1 MEYSSKLTNHFL
13 SNTPLQH
20 RRENGQYFTNDKI
33 KEMLFSHIEK
43 DLGLTRDIKI
53 LEPSC
58 GTGEFLSLLIKKGI
72 NPKNI
77 FAIEKDKILFNLLKE
92 EKEYLDI
99 NLFNEDFTSLSIKNK
114 FDLIIGNPPYF
125 ELSKEQKE
133 SLNREYDLIV
143 NGRVNIFSLFIKK
156 SIDLLKPNGILA
168 FIIST
173 SMNNGSYYR
182 KLRDYI
188 LSHTHLEHL
197 ITLNNK
203 DFEGTQQP
211 TQILI
216 LKRKSEYIT
225 KSNYQY
231 IFERGNNL
239 IFTQHY
245 KELEQLFQNKFSIK
259 ELGFKV
265 LTGNIVWNQKR
276 NQLTNEESDN
286 TIRLFWAHNINENN
300 TLNLHKNPHKP
311 SFYCHLLND
320 KVFNSPAIILNRIT
334 GSNSN
339 AQLKCCLIN
348 NNSSFVAENHVNVII
363 PVNPKISIESL
374 FEQIQ
379 EQSHVVKY
387 ITGNTQ
393 ISKSEIEDLIPIDKN

>member
-1 MEYSSKLTNHFL
+1 MEYSSKLTKHFL
-13 SNTPLQH
+13 STTSLQH

-33 KEMLFSHIEK
+33 KEMLFSYIEK
-43 DLGLTRDIKI
+43 DLGLTKDIRI

-58 GTGEFLSLLIKKGI
+58 GTGEFLSFLIKKGI

-77 FAIEKDKILFNLLKE
+77 FAIEKDEIIFNLLKE
-92 EKEYLDI
+92 EKEYSNI
-99 NLFNEDFTSLSIKNK
+99 NLFNEDFTLLNIKNK

-125 ELSKEQKE
+125 ELSKEKKE
-133 SLNREYDLIV
+133 SLSREYDLII
-143 NGRVNIFSLFIKK
+143 NGRVNIFSLFMKK
-156 SIDLLKPNGILA
+156 SIELLKPNGILA
-168 FIIST
+168 FVIST

-182 KLRDYI
+182 KLRDFI
-188 LSHTHLEHL
+188 LSHTCLEHL

-216 LKRKSEYIT
+216 LKRKSDQII

-239 IFTQHY
+239 IFTQYY

-276 NQLTNEESDN
+276 NQLTNEENDN
-286 TIRLFWAHNINENN
+286 TIKLLWSHNINENN
-300 TLNLHKNPHKP
+300 TLNFHNNSNKP
-311 SFYCHLLND
+311 SFYCYLVND
-320 KVFNSPAIILNRIT
+320 KVFNPPAIILNRIT

-348 NNSSFVAENHVNVII
+348 DNFPFVAENHVNVII
-363 PVNPKISIESL
+363 PINPKISIESL
-374 FEQIQ
+374 FEQIKKH
-379 EQSHVVKY
+379 SYVVKY